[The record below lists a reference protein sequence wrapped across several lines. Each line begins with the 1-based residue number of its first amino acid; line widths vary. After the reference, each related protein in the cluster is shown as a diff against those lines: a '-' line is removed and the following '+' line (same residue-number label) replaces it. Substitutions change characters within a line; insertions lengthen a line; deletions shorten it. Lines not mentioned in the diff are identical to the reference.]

1 MTRTMVRH
9 RNPGIGGLRAWAGA
23 LLLLPLAAC
32 AVFRPAPLPAPETGA
47 VREEARFGRHRCSG
61 RECRDDVTLGARQYR
76 VETVSRLLSPEEAA
90 GRPARSGVARAGS
103 AFLNAV
109 LRANGWTTT
118 DYLVGVG
125 TRVAYSRAAD
135 GWRLVCDVAWIEEV
149 ERSREEGEE
158 QADYRRLL
166 EGMSCR
172 AERGTSGA
180 VAGAITAADTR
191 FRFEYGLP
199 TNPDS
204 IGAALDALGRTWSTD
219 SLTLLPM
226 RLTRAGGA
234 TYVITPA
241 LGARKLG
248 VVHSAQWD
256 VRRADGTHVATLHRR
271 FYLSEAGAIDVSP
284 AADEEEA
291 SVLRLVAAGF
301 VRRLEAP

>member
-1 MTRTMVRH
+1 MVRH
-9 RNPGIGGLRAWAGA
+9 RNPGIGGLRGLAGA
-23 LLLLPLAAC
+23 LFLLPLAAC
-32 AVFRPAPLPAPETGA
+32 AVFTPAPLPAPETGA
-47 VREEARFGRHRCSG
+47 VREETRLSGHRCSG
-61 RECRDDVTLGARQYR
+61 GECRHDVTLGSQRYRLETAARL
-76 VETVSRLLSPEEAA
+76 VSPEEAA
-90 GRPARSGVARAGS
+90 GRPARSGVSRAGS

-109 LRANGWTTT
+109 LRANGWSTT
-118 DYLVGVG
+118 DYVVGVG
-125 TRVAYSRAAD
+125 TRLAYSRADD

-172 AERGTSGA
+172 AERGTGGA
-180 VAGAITAADTR
+180 AAGAIAAADTR

-204 IGAALDALGRTWSTD
+204 IGAALDALGRTWSKD
-219 SLTLLPM
+219 SVDLLPM

-234 TYVITPA
+234 EYVITPA
-241 LGARKLG
+241 RGARKLG
-248 VVHSAQWD
+248 VVHSALWV

-271 FYLSEAGAIDVSP
+271 FYLSEAGAIDLLP

-291 SVLRLVAAGF
+291 AVLRLVAAGF
-301 VRRLEAP
+301 ARRLEAP